1 MPQDLTSLD
10 RLHDIVLPPEVS
22 WWPLAPGWCVLVGLF
37 VLAAGFLAV
46 TRFQKWRANAYRRIA
61 IRELQGLNDAASV
74 AELLRRTA
82 LVGYSRQ
89 EIAATI
95 GEHWVDWLAA
105 RCSEEMRPEVRQQ
118 LSQGI
123 YRRPEEDSDIGFLKE
138 YAGIWVRN
146 HTRSESSLQRSNAE
160 TVKVSEA

>member
-37 VLAAGFLAV
+37 VLAVGFWAV
-46 TRFQKWRANAYRRIA
+46 TRFQKWRGNAYRRFA
-61 IRELQGLNDAASV
+61 IRELQGLNDVASV

-82 LVGYSRQ
+82 LVGFRRQ

-95 GEHWVDWLAA
+95 GENWVDWLAS

-123 YRRPEEDSDIGFLKE
+123 YQRPEEDSDIGFLKE
-138 YAGIWVRN
+138 YAGIWVRH
-146 HTRSESSLQRSNAE
+146 HTRSESSLQPSNAE